1 MPLKL
6 RNSAALAP
14 KTSETVEAVGIVIPV
29 YPYLTT
35 AEKLTFAAQTDDP
48 QSPQSP
54 LFVLRAFSIFT
65 QWRCRP
71 EDHVT
76 FDELA
81 KANLEKDEIAAIAT
95 AVSRLFEATR
105 ENEPEGGA
113 EGKAKGRR
121 R

>member
-48 QSPQSP
+48 QSP

-65 QWRCRP
+65 QWRCPP
-71 EDHVT
+71 EDHVA
-76 FDELA
+76 FDDLA

-105 ENEPEGGA
+105 ENEPEGEA
-113 EGKAKGRR
+113 EGKAKKGKRS
-121 R
+121 

>member
-14 KTSETVEAVGIVIPV
+14 KTSETVEAVGVIIPV
-29 YPYLTT
+29 LPYLTT

-48 QSPQSP
+48 QSP

-65 QWRCRP
+65 QWRCPP

-76 FDELA
+76 FEQLA
-81 KANLEKDEIAAIAT
+81 GANLEQDEIAAIAQ
-95 AVSRLFEATR
+95 AVSRLFAATR
-105 ENEPEGGA
+105 ENKNEPEGGA
-113 EGKAKGRR
+113 EGKAKGKKS
-121 R
+121 

>member
-14 KTSETVEAVGIVIPV
+14 KTAETVEAVGIVIPV

-35 AEKLTFAAQTDDP
+35 AEKLTFAAQADD
-48 QSPQSP
+48 PQSP

-65 QWRCRP
+65 QWRCPP

-76 FDELA
+76 FEQLA
-81 KANLEKDEIAAIAT
+81 GANLEKDEIAAIAQ
-95 AVSRLFEATR
+95 AVSRLFAATR
-105 ENEPEGGA
+105 ENEPEGEA
-113 EGKAKGRR
+113 EGKAKKGKRS
-121 R
+121 